1 MEVREKFV
9 SRRDAAILALICA
22 ILGGVLSWIAFSSP
36 DGIRVPKESGN
47 AADWIAAFAGIA
59 AAGGTWAIGRGANRY
74 AKEAHLQR
82 LSEHT
87 QAQRDALEAK
97 IRRFNVILLKVK
109 RATHLDQVQMHDVPL
124 GHSGP
129 INMPSAISLYEAL
142 GHVLGTLRWPAE
154 EIVLLNAP
162 SQKRLDGLVGNV
174 LALEAM
180 LQAMRPFDK
189 VNNPDQF
196 RANLNAVAN
205 VSLRIHRDATILAAR
220 VAQRIAELSA
230 DLITL
235 DVRLLELNA
244 SGLHD

>member
-109 RATHLDQVQMHDVPL
+109 RATHLDQVQMHDVPP

-129 INMPSAISLYEAL
+129 INLPSVISLYEAL

-180 LQAMRPFDK
+180 LQAMRPFGK
-189 VNNPDQF
+189 VNDQF
-196 RANLNAVAN
+196 RANLNAVASI
-205 VSLRIHRDATILAAR
+205 SLRIHRDATRLEARLAE
-220 VAQRIAELSA
+220 RIAELSA